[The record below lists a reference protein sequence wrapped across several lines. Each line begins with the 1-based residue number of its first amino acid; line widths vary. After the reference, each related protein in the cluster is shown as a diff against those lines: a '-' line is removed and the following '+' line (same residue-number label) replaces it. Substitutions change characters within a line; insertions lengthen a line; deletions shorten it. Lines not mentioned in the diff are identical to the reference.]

1 MERFG
6 FRASSPAAAM
16 ESKPTKPKKQRAAP
30 AITPA
35 TPNGRKPPR
44 PASPVI
50 PSKLQLDVEAVH
62 TSCQQILHYN
72 SPNLILEFLMNR
84 LP

>member
-1 MERFG
+1 MLSGMERFG
-6 FRASSPAAAM
+6 LRASSPAAAM

-50 PSKLQLDVEAVH
+50 PSKLQLDVEAV
-62 TSCQQILHYN
+62 TQVIDTLLH
-72 SPNLILEFLMNR
+72 
-84 LP
+84 